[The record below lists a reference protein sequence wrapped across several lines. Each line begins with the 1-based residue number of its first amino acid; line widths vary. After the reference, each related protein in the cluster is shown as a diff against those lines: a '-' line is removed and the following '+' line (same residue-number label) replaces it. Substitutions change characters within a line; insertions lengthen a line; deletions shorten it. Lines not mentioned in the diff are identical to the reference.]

1 MGKVTVMTRVRQTL
15 IGVGWS
21 SAKSLR
27 AIAVAAVALT
37 GACTTPS
44 TYLDSIKKFQTAAV
58 ATSTTART
66 YLLDLNRFERNTYLD
81 TLRADPKKEFD
92 SKQFLDKPFAPEA
105 IQARVEALDAVIRYA
120 GLLGQLASSTAG
132 QDAQDA
138 ATNLAKQI
146 KTTADTFDQDAKG
159 PNKKEAAD
167 FVTPLGELAGAIAKI
182 AIEEAQVSA
191 LNDAIEAAAPS
202 VRTIAG
208 LLRNDLKNAVDRH
221 QLVFSRNRANTIR
234 QYERKQYSGE
244 SERLRLLQ
252 AIQDNEDKWDQ
263 TPASGEQVAALVDSF
278 GDAHEALVMYA
289 KSSRGAGDLA
299 SLTAAIELFAA
310 RADSVLT
317 PLQKLSEAK
326 AQSEAQHGQ

>member
-1 MGKVTVMTRVRQTL
+1 MTSVTQTFV
-15 IGVGWS
+15 GVGWIS
-21 SAKSLR
+21 VKSLR
-27 AIAVAAVALT
+27 AMAVAAVVLT

-66 YLLDLNRFERNTYLD
+66 YLVDLNRFERNTYLD
-81 TLRADPKKEFD
+81 TLRADPNQAFD
-92 SKQFLDKPFAPEA
+92 SEKFLEKPFAPEA

-132 QDAQDA
+132 QDAKDA
-138 ATNLAKQI
+138 AANLGKQI
-146 KTTADTFDQDAKG
+146 KATADEFDKYSKG
-159 PNKKEAAD
+159 EKKKDAAD

-202 VRTIAG
+202 VRTITA
-208 LLRNDLKNAVDRH
+208 LLRNDLTNAVARRT
-221 QLVFSRNRANTIR
+221 LVMSRKRADVIAQYVDKQFS
-234 QYERKQYSGE
+234 SE

-252 AIQDNEDKWDQ
+252 TIQDNEDKWDQ

-278 GDAHEALVMYA
+278 RDAHEALVMYA

-317 PLQKLSEAK
+317 PLEKLSK

>member
-1 MGKVTVMTRVRQTL
+1 M
-15 IGVGWS
+15 
-21 SAKSLR
+21 
-27 AIAVAAVALT
+27 AVAAVVLT

-66 YLLDLNRFERNTYLD
+66 YLVDLNRFERNTYLD
-81 TLRADPKKEFD
+81 TLRADPNQAFD
-92 SKQFLDKPFAPEA
+92 SERFLEKPFAPEA

-138 ATNLAKQI
+138 ATNLGKQI
-146 KTTADTFDQDAKG
+146 KATADEFDKDAKG
-159 PNKKEAAD
+159 EKKKDAAD

-182 AIEEAQVSA
+182 AIEEAQVGA

-202 VRTIAG
+202 VRTITA
-208 LLRNDLKNAVDRH
+208 LLRNDLANAVARRTLVMSQKRADVIAQYVDRT
-221 QLVFSRNRANTIR
+221 FS
-234 QYERKQYSGE
+234 SE

-252 AIQDNEDKWDQ
+252 TIQENEDKWDE
-263 TPASGEQVAALVDSF
+263 TPASGEQAAALVDSF
-278 GDAHEALVMYA
+278 RDAHEALVMYA